1 VCCWQVFSLN
11 VCILQLSMSYW
22 FYTSIIR
29 TSVLLTSFLTEC
41 VHLTVINVLLILYQH
56 YKDQCVVDKF
66 SHWMCASYSYQCVT
80 DFIPAL
86 KGPVCCWQ
94 VFSLNVCILQLHYVS
109 MCYWFYTSIIRTSV
123 LLTSFLTERVHLTV
137 INVLLILYQHCV
149 VPENIHTPPTD
160 GQWKFLGGGGA
171 KR

>member
-1 VCCWQVFSLN
+1 
-11 VCILQLSMSYW
+11 MSYW

-94 VFSLNVCILQLHYVS
+94 VFSLNVCILQLS

-137 INVLLILYQHCV
+137 INVSLILYQHYKDQCV
-149 VPENIHTPPTD
+149 VDKFSHWTCASYSYQCLTD
-160 GQWKFLGGGGA
+160 FIPAL
-171 KR
+171 